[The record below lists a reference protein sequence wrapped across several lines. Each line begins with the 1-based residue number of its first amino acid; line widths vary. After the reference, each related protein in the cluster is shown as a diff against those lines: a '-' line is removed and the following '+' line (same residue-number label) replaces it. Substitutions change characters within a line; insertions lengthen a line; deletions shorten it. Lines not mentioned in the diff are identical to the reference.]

1 MHKYAQV
8 EDAIMRARRRF
19 LSVAGGWAAAAL
31 LPQHATAQL
40 TRTPLNNMPEVIRQ
54 LTGGAAITPGRVKLD
69 VPPLVENGH
78 LVPLAVIGL
87 STVTASDYV
96 SEIHVFTDKNPL
108 PEMISFH
115 LGPRAGRAA
124 IATRVRLADT
134 ENVVAIARMSDG
146 SYWSDTAFVIVT
158 LAACLEE
165 L

>member
-1 MHKYAQV
+1 
-8 EDAIMRARRRF
+8 MRSRRRF
-19 LSVAGGWAAAAL
+19 LNAAGGLAAVAL
-31 LPQHATAQL
+31 LSPRASAQL
-40 TRTPLNNMPEVIRQ
+40 TRTPLNNMPEIIRR
-54 LTGGAAITPGRVKLD
+54 LTGGAVITPGRVKLD
-69 VPPLVENGH
+69 VPPLVENG
-78 LVPLAVIGL
+78 V
-87 STVTASDYV
+87 TVESPMTASDYV

-115 LGPRAGRAA
+115 LGPRAGRAS

-158 LAACLEE
+158 MAACLEE

>member
-1 MHKYAQV
+1 
-8 EDAIMRARRRF
+8 MRSRRRF
-19 LSVAGGWAAAAL
+19 LSAAGGLAAAAL
-31 LPQHATAQL
+31 LSPRASAQL
-40 TRTPLNNMPEVIRQ
+40 TRTPLNNMPEIIRR
-54 LTGGAAITPGRVKLD
+54 LTGGAAITAGRVKLD

-78 LVPLAVIGL
+78 LVPLSV
-87 STVTASDYV
+87 TVESPMTASDYV
-96 SEIHVFTDKNPL
+96 SEIPVFTDKNPL

-115 LGPRAGRAA
+115 LGPRAGRAS

-158 LAACLEE
+158 MAACLEE

>member
-1 MHKYAQV
+1 
-8 EDAIMRARRRF
+8 MRSRRRF
-19 LSVAGGWAAAAL
+19 LSAAGGLAAAAL
-31 LPQHATAQL
+31 LPPRASAQL
-40 TRTPLNNMPEVIRQ
+40 TRTPLNNMPEIIRR

-78 LVPLAVIGL
+78 LVPLSV
-87 STVTASDYV
+87 TVESPMTASDYV

-108 PEMISFH
+108 PEIISFH
-115 LGPRAGRAA
+115 LGPRAGRAS

-158 LAACLEE
+158 MAACLEE

>member
-1 MHKYAQV
+1 
-8 EDAIMRARRRF
+8 MRQPSRRTF
-19 LSVAGGWAAAAL
+19 ITAAGACVATTVAAAWPAL
-31 LPQHATAQL
+31 LHAQMV
-40 TRTPLNNMPEVIRQ
+40 RTPLNNMPDAIRK
-54 LTGGAAITPGRVKLD
+54 LAGAKTISKGRVKLD

-78 LVPLAVIGL
+78 LVPLSV
-87 STVTASDYV
+87 TVESPMTASDYV

-108 PEMISFH
+108 PEIISFH
-115 LGPRAGRAA
+115 LGPRAGRPS

-158 LAACLEE
+158 MAACLEE